1 MENCTRYRSSR
12 ISGLAMAASLALPAV
27 GVVPRPAL
35 AQDEAPFNASCL
47 IEASAQAKLGASVSG
62 LVKNVYVD
70 RGSHVKTGQIVA
82 ELDADVERAALAVA
96 RARAENDH
104 EIRST
109 TSRLEFLSRKTKR
122 LTRLAKAAAAPEE
135 SRDETDTDL
144 KLSVQAVRE
153 AELNLHMAQ
162 LEAARS
168 ETLVEQRI
176 IRSPFDGIVVERSLS
191 PGEYL
196 HDQAHVLSI
205 LRVDPLYVEV
215 YLPLE
220 HFGHVQLGDLA
231 EVAPKEVAGQFV
243 ASVLL
248 VDPFIDAA
256 SATFGVRLKL
266 DNPDG
271 KIPAG
276 LQCTVKFHARPAG
289 EGSQGNGAAY
299 VNVMRETME

>member
-1 MENCTRYRSSR
+1 MVNCARSRPSR
-12 ISGLAMAASLALPAV
+12 IFFGGVLAALLVLPAI
-27 GVVPRPAL
+27 GATSRPSL
-35 AQDEAPFNASCL
+35 AQDDAPFDAQCL

-62 LVKNVYVD
+62 LVKDVYVD
-70 RGSHVKTGQIVA
+70 RGNLVKSGQILA
-82 ELDADVERAALAVA
+82 ELDSEVERAALAVA
-96 RARAENDH
+96 RARADNDH
-104 EIRST
+104 EIKST
-109 TSRLEFLSRKTKR
+109 TSRLEFLTRKTER
-122 LTRLAKAAAAPEE
+122 LTRLAKVAAAPEE
-135 SRDETDTDL
+135 NRDETDTEL

-162 LEAARS
+162 LEAKRA
-168 ETLVEQRI
+168 EALVEQRV
-176 IRSPFDGIVVERSLS
+176 IRSPFNGIVVERSLS

-220 HFGHVQLGDLA
+220 RFGNVRFGDVA
-231 EVAPKEVAGQFV
+231 EVHPEIGGHFL
-243 ASVLL
+243 ASVLV

-276 LQCTVKFHARPAG
+276 LRCTVNFGAQAASEEPAG
-289 EGSQGNGAAY
+289 KTTLASA
-299 VNVMRETME
+299 MREAGK